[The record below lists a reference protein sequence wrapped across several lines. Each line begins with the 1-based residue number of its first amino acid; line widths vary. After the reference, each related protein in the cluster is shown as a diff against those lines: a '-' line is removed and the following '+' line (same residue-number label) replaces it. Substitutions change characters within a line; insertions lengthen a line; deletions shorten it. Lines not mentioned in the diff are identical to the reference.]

1 MVPGAGI
8 ELIGELGHIR
18 DLCGILLAFY
28 ADTPSLRSLTIV
40 DFVESNRVQYPGIHP
55 VSRSHLVRAALNS
68 GITQPVQTRLKGL
81 HTFKLLN
88 FFARLLS
95 LACSTLCNNHHL
107 RVGKMACTPAAP
119 EQCVACQPLRGRS
132 TGCSPS
138 CIGLRT
144 WLRRT

>member
-8 ELIGELGHIR
+8 EFIGELGHIR

-40 DFVESNRVQYPGIHP
+40 DFVESNQAQYPGIPP

-88 FFARLLS
+88 FFARL
-95 LACSTLCNNHHL
+95 
-107 RVGKMACTPAAP
+107 RVHIIYSENQIDGVPALVAP
-119 EQCVACQPLRGRS
+119 EELCFVAWHFDPCCRIPV
-132 TGCSPS
+132 CAM
-138 CIGLRT
+138 
-144 WLRRT
+144 